1 MRKEHCAQLY
11 AYNFDNLDEMEKF
24 LERHKLLK
32 LIQEE
37 KYNLKSSISKK
48 LNLWFK
54 TLPQRKLKAQIAS
67 LLNLSNI

>member
-1 MRKEHCAQLY
+1 MRREHCEQLY

-37 KYNLKSSISKK
+37 KYNLKSSISV
-48 LNLWFK
+48 
-54 TLPQRKLKAQIAS
+54 
-67 LLNLSNI
+67 